1 VLFALR
7 FRVDPP
13 DEVAAAA
20 EDDEEAGRMGNNI
33 PVPGIASK
41 LPVE

>member
-13 DEVAAAA
+13 DDAAAA
-20 EDDEEAGRMGNNI
+20 DEDEEAGRMGNNI
-33 PVPGIASK
+33 PVPGVASK